1 MATKAIVSDTNAYAA
16 IVKFEEQE
24 DGTVL
29 AYGKATDA
37 TLDADEQICDPDWL
51 KRAMPEWFKYGNIRE
66 QHSSIAAGV
75 ATQYEETEDGHY
87 ITAHIVDPS
96 SAKKIKTGVL
106 KGFSIGIRRPRVI
119 KDNKA
124 AGGRIVD
131 GQIVEISVVDRP
143 ANPSCML
150 TVAKATKGELKAVKG
165 KFKEIT
171 KGSEDQPR
179 DENGRF
185 ASSDGGSSGSDNSFD
200 GRDATGERVVVS
212 GGVEGEGQ
220 TGTIIES
227 APSGN
232 FHTVELDNG
241 QTQSY
246 HGSDLEPSDSENDG
260 EANVREVTGQ
270 IDSIQSRADDTLDLL
285 TESDIS
291 STVAMHF
298 DQGRNELDN
307 ARDKYAPEDR
317 ANSLYRAAD
326 NFRDAANVAEEDKT
340 GNGVVRELREL
351 SGNCEDLADELT
363 DADKYLKSISTKE
376 NIMRADA
383 ILEMSKEWAGSDVVK
398 FDQAAF
404 DSARRAL
411 ATLIQVEAGE
421 MGEGHD
427 ETHSLTCLLNAVH
440 ALMEWREGEAYE
452 GEVAHMP
459 AMEEMEMSIEPES
472 VKEAEMEAEMCKECG
487 KAMEEC
493 KCKSDK
499 AVCEE
504 CGEAECDCKTYSA
517 EMEEK
522 CLECGCHQPADNHG
536 RDDVTT
542 AVVVSDKSDTPEV
555 SDIKAIVEDIVKA
568 LLPNPVVG
576 EEIEIKAAD
585 SERIEAL
592 EAELAQVKSLAAPSG
607 PKRFAAVSNN
617 TTTNVNKAKAAI
629 YRAKA
634 AQTLDKSLANGY
646 LALAID
652 LEKSES

>member
-185 ASSDGGSSGSDNSFD
+185 ASSDGGSGSEDSGIGDGSIMAEHNNLANAAYDDIRMVDDNIQGLRGLSDKDERITAEASNLLDKSSQYFEE
-200 GRDATGERVVVS
+200 ATG
-212 GGVEGEGQ
+212 
-220 TGTIIES
+220 
-227 APSGN
+227 N
-232 FHTVELDNG
+232 
-241 QTQSY
+241 
-246 HGSDLEPSDSENDG
+246 SENLKEWSQSVDG
-260 EANVREVTGQ
+260 GLRY
-270 IDSIQSRADDTLDLL
+270 AD
-285 TESDIS
+285 
-291 STVAMHF
+291 
-298 DQGRNELDN
+298 
-307 ARDKYAPEDR
+307 
-317 ANSLYRAAD
+317 RAAD
-326 NFRDAANVAEEDKT
+326 LLLAAENETLVAQGGVLVEFSNNLTNDVVSLTT
-340 GNGVVRELREL
+340 G
-351 SGNCEDLADELT
+351 
-363 DADKYLKSISTKE
+363 LKSISTKE

-472 VKEAEMEAEMCKECG
+472 VKEAEMEEEMCKECG
-487 KAMEEC
+487 KAMKEC
-493 KCKSDK
+493 MCKSDK

-517 EMEEK
+517 EKEEK